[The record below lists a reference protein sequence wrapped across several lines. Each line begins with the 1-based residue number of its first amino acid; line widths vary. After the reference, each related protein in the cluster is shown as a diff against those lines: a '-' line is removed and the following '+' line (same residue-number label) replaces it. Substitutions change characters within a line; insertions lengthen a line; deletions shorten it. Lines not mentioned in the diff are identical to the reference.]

1 MEESNKDES
10 GVLPAKSI
18 IFAISKKHA
27 QGLLDAF
34 NRLYPEH
41 KGELAETI
49 YSGME
54 RPDKLIDKFMKK
66 DLPRVA
72 ISVDMLDTGIDVP
85 EICNLVFAKPV
96 FSKIKFWQMIGRGT
110 RPDQVCKYRE
120 RLPDGK
126 KEGFLIIKTLS
137 GEEITHVS
145 GDIIEL
151 TEGKK

>member
-1 MEESNKDES
+1 MNKGTDEAIIKEFMEESIKDKS
-10 GVLPAKSI
+10 GVLPAKTI

-41 KGELAETI
+41 KGEIAETI

-72 ISVDMLDTGIDVP
+72 ISIDMLDTGLDVP

-96 FSKIKFWQMIGRGT
+96 FSSSFITSKLSNSSSNPLIESSVLALSTTIT
-110 RPDQVCKYRE
+110 RV
-120 RLPDGK
+120 
-126 KEGFLIIKTLS
+126 GFS
-137 GEEITHVS
+137 V
-145 GDIIEL
+145 
-151 TEGKK
+151 